1 MTALR
6 EDPWII
12 PQLVLILQHVPVMI
26 MVFVNVMKDILK
38 TSVTNVFWVFLTMM
52 EIPPIIHQIVQVK

>member
-1 MTALR
+1 MSALR

-38 TSVTNVFWVFLTMM
+38 TSVTNVFWVFLTTM
-52 EIPPIIHQIVQVK
+52 EMPLIIHQIVQVK